1 MIQKVLQVILSFVL
15 LAWIPSGH
23 AGMNEDLRDGQHILM
38 MRHADAPGFGDP
50 EGYRLGDCTTQRNL
64 GALGQ
69 RQAKRIGQWLS
80 DNGVDSAKVLSSP
93 WCRCVDTAKLLE
105 KGSVQTVAALGSFFD
120 KIDLAQKQTRDLQ
133 DLIRTTRSQNPYT
146 PLILVTHQVNIQAFT
161 GQSLQSG
168 DMLMVR
174 VNHQGQYQ
182 SHQLLSGP

>member
-1 MIQKVLQVILSFVL
+1 MSKHFGLFFSILVLFFSPCCYATL
-15 LAWIPSGH
+15 
-23 AGMNEDLRDGQHILM
+23 NEALQDGQHILM
-38 MRHADAPGFGDP
+38 MRHADAPGVGDP

-64 GALGQ
+64 GALGK

-133 DLIRTTRSQNPYT
+133 DLIRTTRSQDPYT

-168 DMLMVR
+168 DMLLVR

>member
-1 MIQKVLQVILSFVL
+1 MMPKIVQAILSIFI
-15 LAWIPSGH
+15 LAWMAPGH
-23 AGMNEDLRDGQHILM
+23 AGLNDDLRDGWHVLM
-38 MRHADAPGFGDP
+38 MRHADAPGYGDP
-50 EGYRLGDCTTQRNL
+50 EGYRLDDCTTQRNL
-64 GALGQ
+64 GATGK
-69 RQAKRIGQWLS
+69 REAKRMGQWLS
-80 DNGVDSAKVLSSP
+80 EKGIDSAKVLSSP
-93 WCRCVDTAKLLE
+93 WCRCVDTAKLLD

-133 DLIRTTRSQNPYT
+133 DLIRTTRSQDPYT

-168 DMLMVR
+168 NMLLVR